1 MRQEIVR
8 TLNNYGILKN
18 GGKMNIKEVIVVEG
32 KHDTAVLQ
40 QYFQVDTIETNGSAI
55 NKETLQLIQ
64 AVQASRGVIIF
75 TDPDFP
81 GRKIRNT
88 IQEAVGGCKHA
99 FLDVKKARGKHKVGI
114 EHASKEDLWEALCAV
129 VTCTQQKQQ
138 TVVMQDLIA
147 LGLCGSEDSARR
159 RELLCEKLHIAPCN
173 AKTLAKWLSY
183 MNLSVETIRQ
193 LVEELL

>member
-1 MRQEIVR
+1 MKIH
-8 TLNNYGILKN
+8 TNAKNYAILMN

-55 NKETLQLIQ
+55 NKETLQLIR
-64 AVQASRGVIIF
+64 AVQSTRGVIIF

-81 GRKIRNT
+81 GRKIRTT
-88 IQEAVGGCKHA
+88 IQEAVDGCKHA

-129 VTCTQQKQQ
+129 VTCTKTSSQSI
-138 TVVMQDLIA
+138 TMQDLME
-147 LGLCGSEDSARR
+147 LGLCGQADSAHKRAQ
-159 RELLCEKLHIAPCN
+159 LCAKLHIAPCN

-183 MNLSVETIRQ
+183 MDLQPETIVP
-193 LVEELL
+193 LVEEQL